1 MTHNLLRRIGKSIQ
15 VLGLVLVSVFYSAQ
29 SLAYIVFDDR
39 SSRETLTIK
48 KDSPPTIDYSFTLL
62 TSRVFFNDYAV
73 SFADNGLFIWDPVP
87 NTLTITALD
96 GLVNS
101 NKIVFSDSNGKRD
114 FILTKWS
121 DVERGIPESIT
132 FTIPFLREALENKID
147 QGVTE
152 ISFFVTGHGFK
163 VDIDDV
169 IPDMSLAIPDSHK
182 VTIEIKREDYAH
194 ISGLEDVILPQRN
207 AEGFCVSSTTG
218 DANTGGKITLDV
230 ASTNGFKLLPQ
241 TSGDTTTGSYAIG
254 YSITLEGN
262 SDGLKKETLTQP
274 GPSNIQWE
282 AHHAN
287 FLDEDCGKADNM
299 ALWVTMNGSEA
310 DAAPTGKYTDEVTI
324 TVAPAS

>member
-1 MTHNLLRRIGKSIQ
+1 MTYDLFRRFSKSIQ
-15 VLGLVLVSVFYSAQ
+15 ILGLVLVSIFYSAQ
-29 SLAYIVFDDR
+29 SLAFIIFDGPER
-39 SSRETLTIK
+39 QGELVIEQN
-48 KDSPPTIDYSFTLL
+48 SPEIIRYQFTLDTIRL
-62 TSRVFFNDYAV
+62 FLNFYEV
-73 SFADNGLFIWDPVP
+73 SFSDEAIP
-87 NTLTITALD
+87 NNLQYPLTLEITALD
-96 GLVNS
+96 GLIPS
-101 NKIVFSDSNGKRD
+101 NTITFDGDKTFTLGD
-114 FILTKWS
+114 WS
-121 DVERGIPESIT
+121 PQYRGFGSTMT
-132 FTIPFLREALENKID
+132 FTIPFSRSALENWIRDKLANN
-147 QGVTE
+147 E
-152 ISFFVTGHGFK
+152 PAELSFYVVGHGFK
-163 VDIDDV
+163 IVEGYAV
-169 IPDMSLAIPDSHK
+169 TSSHK
-182 VTIEIKREDYAH
+182 VTIPIRKQDYAH
-194 ISGLEDVILPQRN
+194 ISGLEDIILPQRN

>member
-1 MTHNLLRRIGKSIQ
+1 MTHDSLRRIGKSIQ

-39 SSRETLTIK
+39 SSRDTLTIK
-48 KDSPPTIDYSFTLL
+48 KDSPPVINYSFTLS
-62 TSRVFFNDYAV
+62 TSKVFFDGYSV
-73 SFADNGLFIWDPVP
+73 SFADDGLFFWDTVP
-87 NTLTITALD
+87 NTLTISALD

-101 NKIVFSDSNGKRD
+101 NEITFSDSNGQRN
-114 FILTKWS
+114 FTLTKWS
-121 DVERGIPESIT
+121 DFKRGIPESIT
-132 FTIPFLREALENKID
+132 FTIPFLRKALENKID
-147 QGVTE
+147 QGGTE

-169 IPDMSLAIPDSHK
+169 IPDMSVAIPDSHK

-194 ISGLEDVILPQRN
+194 ISGLEDIILPQRN
-207 AEGFCVSSTTG
+207 AESFCVSSTTG
-218 DANTGGKITLDV
+218 DADTGGKITLDV

-241 TSGDTTTGSYAIG
+241 TSGDTTAGSYAIG

-262 SDGLKKETLTQP
+262 SDGLKEETLTQP

-287 FLDEDCGKADNM
+287 FLDEGCGKADNM
-299 ALWVTMNGSEA
+299 ALWVTMDGSEA
-310 DAAPTGKYTDEVTI
+310 DALPGKYTDEVTI